1 MQSAIR
7 QSIKEAQSVLSRNWR
22 GSYTMPS
29 ASMYPH
35 QWNWD
40 SGFIAIG
47 YSHYDTDRA
56 MTELRSLFD
65 AQWKNGMVP
74 QIVFDRRALGRYF
87 PEPEFWRAELSPHA
101 PATHLTSGITM
112 PPIHGVSVLKIYE
125 NAGDKKAVI
134 PFLKWM
140 LPRLLLSH
148 RYLYRERNLQGDGL
162 IHIRH
167 PWESGMDN
175 SPAWD
180 LVLDQTNLSA
190 ATLPEYRRK
199 DTESGVSSDMRP
211 TKRYYDYFVY
221 LIEHFKK
228 ARYDEKE
235 MAKDCPFLIGG
246 PLFNSILCASNEA
259 LIRISDI
266 LHEPYREIEEWYGL
280 TAEAIRKRLYDEER
294 GIFDAFD
301 LRSGRLVE
309 LETASG
315 FLPLFGGAASAAQA
329 ARIYDYL
336 DSTGFCALHQ
346 GNCFTIPSYDTQKE
360 GFKRENYWRGP
371 VWMNI
376 NWMLVQGLRR
386 YAFHQKADSLAHDIL
401 ELPIRFGFYEFFDS
415 HDGRGYGSK
424 DFSWT
429 AALFIDT
436 AFETYIKAG
445 KGRAKIPGRI
455 LFCKKTL
462 NGREQTAGAESRAD
476 ISQKMLGA
484 IKEIKSRFYTPRGT
498 VDYPSIERSEA
509 YGEYRKIAAG
519 LRKFDLNI
527 LQNHSERL
535 AFWIN
540 LYNTIVVDG
549 IIAVGIRK
557 SVKEVT
563 GFFSRLH
570 YVIGGLAFSPDDIEH
585 GILRCNRRKPLRL
598 WRQFGP
604 LNPRRAFVLESFDTR
619 IHFALVCGSRSC
631 APIKYYTPEGID
643 GELERAAQNFVNSS
657 EVIVIPEENR
667 ILLSQ
672 IFEWYEGDFGG
683 MAGVLDFICK
693 YILDDDKRD
702 FLKDKGRRVRM
713 DYLYYDWDLNA

>member
-1 MQSAIR
+1 MSNAIR
-7 QSIKEAQSVLSRNWR
+7 QSVKKAQAVLRRNWR
-22 GSYTMPS
+22 GSYTLPS
-29 ASMYPH
+29 ASLYPH

-74 QIVFDRRALGRYF
+74 QIVFDQESLGRYF

-101 PATHLTSGITM
+101 PGNHLTSGITM
-112 PPIHGVSVLKIYE
+112 PPIHGVAALKIYE
-125 NAGDKKAVI
+125 NAKDKGAVM

-148 RYLYRERNLQGDGL
+148 RFLYRERNLQGDGL

-180 LVLDQTNLSA
+180 LVLDTIDLSA
-190 ATLPEYRRK
+190 AALPEYRRK
-199 DTESGVSSDMRP
+199 DTESGVSAHMRP
-211 TKRYYDYFVY
+211 TKQYYDYFVY

-228 ARYDEKE
+228 ARYDEKAIAE
-235 MAKDCPFLIGG
+235 DCPFLIGG
-246 PLFNSILCASNEA
+246 PLFNAILCASNEA

-280 TAEAIRKRLYDEER
+280 TAEAVRKRLYHEEH

-301 LRSGRLVE
+301 MRSGKLVE

-315 FLPLFGGAASAAQA
+315 FMPLFGGAASPVQA
-329 ARIYDYL
+329 ARMYEYL
-336 DSTGFCALHQ
+336 DSKGFCALHQ

-371 VWMNI
+371 VWINI
-376 NWMLVQGLRR
+376 NWMLVQGLKR
-386 YAFHQKADSLAHDIL
+386 YGYHQRADSLAHDIL
-401 ELPIRFGFYEFFDS
+401 ELPIRFGFYEYFDS
-415 HDGRGYGSK
+415 HDGRGYGSG

-436 AFETYIKAG
+436 AFETYIKEGEG
-445 KGRAKIPGRI
+445 KAKTGGTI
-455 LFCKKTL
+455 LFFKKTL
-462 NGREQTAGAESRAD
+462 NEREQTTELVSRAD
-476 ISQKMLGA
+476 ISQKMFGA
-484 IKEIKSRFYTPRGT
+484 IREIKGRYYTPRGR
-498 VDYPSIERSEA
+498 VDYAAIKRSDE
-509 YGEYRKIAAG
+509 YREYRKIAAG
-519 LRKFDLNI
+519 LRGFDLHV
-527 LQNHSERL
+527 LQNHNERL

-549 IIAVGIRK
+549 IIAVGIKK

-585 GILRCNRRKPLRL
+585 GILRANRRKPLRP

-604 LNPRRAFVLESFDTR
+604 ANPRKAFTLTSLDPR

-643 GELERAAQNFVNSS
+643 GELERATRNFANSS

-667 ILLSQ
+667 IMLSQ
-672 IFEWYEGDFGG
+672 IFEWYEKDFGG
-683 MAGVLDFICK
+683 KAGVLDFLCR

-702 FLKDKGRRVRM
+702 FLEDQGNRIRM
-713 DYLYYDWDLNA
+713 DYLYYDWSLNA